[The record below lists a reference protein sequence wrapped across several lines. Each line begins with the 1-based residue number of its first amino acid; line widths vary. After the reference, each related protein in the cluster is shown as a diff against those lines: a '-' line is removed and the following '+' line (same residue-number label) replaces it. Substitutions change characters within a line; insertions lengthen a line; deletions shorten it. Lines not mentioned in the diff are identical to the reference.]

1 MKILK
6 DIKNLFSPSLREHYS
21 LREGDFDAELNK
33 KVEVLIVNDDNFI
46 IYLDDLYDIQWR
58 CNDAFVEADHCG
70 EILSNVAI
78 LQAKSNFIEN
88 KKILRFIRFQI
99 AEALARCFSGQS
111 IESSREILKEVDSQI
126 AARNYEVAWRW
137 YFCSALEWTAWILLV
152 VLLCWIF
159 KSELSLIIG
168 EKIIEII
175 WVAGAGVLGALSSVR
190 LRANRIVMD
199 ANAGKD
205 IHELEGFSRVLA
217 GLIASIFAAVIYKS
231 EIFSSVL
238 KSNNNELLFLIVIGF
253 FAGLSERFIPSLVSA
268 IDEKNSSS

>member
-6 DIKNLFSPSLREHYS
+6 DIKNLFSPSLKDHYS
-21 LREGDFDAELNK
+21 LREGDFDSELNK

-46 IYLDDLYDIQWR
+46 IYLDDSYDIQWR
-58 CNDAFVEADHCG
+58 YNDVFVEAAHCG
-70 EILSNVAI
+70 EILSSVAI

-99 AEALARCFSGQS
+99 AEALARCFAGQS
-111 IESSREILKEVDSQI
+111 IESSKDILKEVEDQI
-126 AARNYEVAWRW
+126 SARNYEMAWRW
-137 YFCSALEWTAWILLV
+137 YFCSALEWTCGILFVIFLCFLFSDQLSSV
-152 VLLCWIF
+152 VGGAIV
-159 KSELSLIIG
+159 
-168 EKIIEII
+168 EII

-217 GLIASIFAAVIYKS
+217 GLIAAILAAVIYKS
-231 EIFSSVL
+231 EIFSGVL
-238 KSNNNELLFLIVIGF
+238 KSTNNELLFLIVIGF

-268 IDEKNSSS
+268 IDDKNSSS